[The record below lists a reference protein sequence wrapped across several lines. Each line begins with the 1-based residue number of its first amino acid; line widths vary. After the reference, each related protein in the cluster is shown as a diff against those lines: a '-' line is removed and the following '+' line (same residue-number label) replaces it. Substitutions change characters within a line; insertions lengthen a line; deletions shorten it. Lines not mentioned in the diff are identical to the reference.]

1 MAYNESQNKATQKYI
16 AANLD
21 QVRFY
26 VQKGEKD
33 ALKAIA
39 KASGKSM
46 AQYIIDAVNA
56 HAGQQILTPSQK
68 EK

>member
-1 MAYNESQNKATQKYI
+1 MAYTESQNKATQKYI

-33 ALKAIA
+33 ALKAVA
-39 KASGKSM
+39 KESGKSM
-46 AQYIIDAVNA
+46 AQFIIEAVNI
-56 HAGQQILTPSQK
+56 HAGYQVLTPS

>member
-16 AANLD
+16 AANLE

-33 ALKAIA
+33 ALKAVA

-46 AQYIIDAVNA
+46 AQFIIDAVNL
-56 HAGQQILTPSQK
+56 HTGEQILTPSQK
-68 EK
+68 ER